1 MKILTNE
8 QNQILNILSNTLFSN
23 NQVIEE
29 VDYAKL
35 LDLAYIQSV
44 YMQVYPVVCDKLE
57 GKNKEKYLNIF
68 LKYVANNTK
77 VEEEHISLNN
87 KLLEN
92 DIDFV
97 LFKGCASASYYK
109 NSELRIL
116 GDVDF
121 WINKADVDKVKNI
134 FGKGY
139 ICNDERKGNH
149 ISFIKEIN
157 NIKEVYE
164 AHTIVNGIPDNSV
177 GEILTSYFDN
187 ILNERIVLKL
197 DNGDIYVPSKFH
209 HGLILI
215 IHMLHHM
222 THEGIGLRHLCDFAV
237 FVNSFS
243 DEDFLKLFKEKL
255 EKVGLWKF
263 TQIMTLVCTK
273 YLDLP
278 YKNWASVEDD
288 NIDELLNEII
298 VDIFESGN
306 FGHNDSDRYRQI
318 KYMNTSDTDSTVK
331 KMSESLF
338 QKVEREYLVVKT
350 KKVLYIKYTA
360 KVALDFL
367 AKVIKKERKIDNVN
381 DVIEGANKRKE
392 TYKKLELF
400 DINE

>member
-1 MKILTNE
+1 MKILSNE

-29 VDYAKL
+29 VDYANL

-77 VEEEHISLNN
+77 VEEEHILLNN
-87 KLLEN
+87 KLSKN
-92 DIDFV
+92 SIDFV

-109 NSELRIL
+109 EPELRIL

-121 WINKADVDKVKNI
+121 WINKADVEKAKNI
-134 FGKGY
+134 FGKEY
-139 ICNDERKGNH
+139 TCNDERKGNH
-149 ISFIKEIN
+149 ISFVKETN
-157 NIKEVYE
+157 DIKEVYE
-164 AHTIVNGIPDNSV
+164 AHTLVNGIPDNSV
-177 GEILTSYFDN
+177 GEILRSYFDN
-187 ILNERIVLKL
+187 ILDERVVLKL
-197 DNGDIYVPSKFH
+197 DNGELYVPSDFH
-209 HGLILI
+209 HGLILL
-215 IHMLHHM
+215 IHMSHHM

-243 DEDFLKLFKEKL
+243 DEDFFKLFKEKF

-263 TQIMTLVCTK
+263 TQIMTLVCSK
-273 YLDLP
+273 YLGLP
-278 YKNWASVEDD
+278 YKKWASIDN
-288 NIDELLNEII
+288 NIDKLLIEII

-306 FGHNDSDRYRQI
+306 FGHNDLDRYRQI
-318 KYMNTSDTDSTVK
+318 KYMNTSDTDSK
-331 KMSESLF
+331 AKMMSESLF
-338 QKVEREYLVVKT
+338 QKVEREYPVVKT

-360 KVALDFL
+360 KVAFDYLI
-367 AKVIKKERKIDNVN
+367 KVIKKERRIDNVS

-392 TYKKLELF
+392 IYEKLALF